1 VVDAELVGPC
11 DTWQLLV
18 GSSVDESFLDMCH
31 LDGEWI
37 GDTWPK
43 QGLPR
48 VTWTM
53 V

>member
-1 VVDAELVGPC
+1 VAGSYNMWQVLVD
-11 DTWQLLV
+11 
-18 GSSVDESFLDMCH
+18 SHVDESFLDTCH
-31 LDGEWI
+31 LGGEWI